1 MQSCR
6 LTGRA
11 IGATLHAVL
20 PEAQEVPPKVAKRP
34 KRRWLYA
41 VGIFFALIVIAVLWL
56 SGPGLRLL
64 APKAASHFLEKVG
77 MTSDFQVKGN
87 LTGGLTIENL
97 KLEGQTGAL
106 EKLTIDRVTPL
117 YEFSRLIKG
126 EVIGLEV
133 EGAHADLRI
142 GEETE
147 EEKPPL
153 DLQKLVQTIRNIR
166 AQVVPLKLDLKR
178 ISVSAKKQGEF
189 FFGLE
194 PSSISHEAGTGVIA
208 LDLGKI
214 SAIGG
219 QEFPQQRAEI
229 IWETDRLLL
238 DQLNPYPGI
247 GVRDLV
253 LDLPETGDPKAQA
266 QILVDDAAFDLQTAP
281 GFSAATLGL
290 KSGALQI
297 EETAKRFGVEI
308 PAKARLT
315 SLSLSVDGI
324 LPDPTAATGLA
335 QIVLENVEYQDWQAS
350 EVTLGTTLDTDKAT
364 VALRARTLETPVSLD
379 AEAPVSRLN
388 GKFLLGDTAGTFSV
402 AEIAPML
409 RALAE
414 RFPAIKEDAPESSLT
429 GSFRVAFDQNK
440 PQSADA
446 DLLLKPADE
455 KVASSIAITGRWAP
469 DEPVSGEAVLDG
481 LKVGGSYDLKAK
493 TYRGSFE
500 LAEFT
505 NTRIDRWL
513 DVVGVK
519 AGGVANVS
527 ARWTGA
533 GDLVSA
539 KHRGDLLLSRATW
552 NQPEKAE
559 IVATGS
565 VKYDWP
571 TSVEA
576 SDLVVQSQNQTV
588 KLDAGLAGGLLEL
601 RKFSWADGDTEMAGG
616 TASLPVPADFSKWR
630 ETLAADRRPV
640 SVAIESRVL
649 SLAVLKPWVPAAAQL
664 DPASTGHVKLNVS
677 GTYAEPVV
685 EALVEAL
692 NLRSPT
698 NTKIPPADLKI
709 SLIGREGKLTVDGT
723 VTTPDFAPATIKATT
738 GFRPADWATAP
749 DLIKEEAV
757 EARVDLP
764 RLDLSR
770 FSTLVPAAKKI
781 TGILTG
787 HLAVNGKLGKPE
799 IRGEIDLA
807 NGSFVSMNRDLP
819 PVTGVAA
826 SVDATLNG
834 VNLKT
839 LRATVAGGTLQGE
852 GSLPFVEGKPGAMN
866 VRLRASHLPIIRN
879 DLMIVRANADLRLQG
894 PFATA
899 ALTGSVGIVDS
910 LFYRDI
916 ELLPI
921 GKPFTGPAAAK
932 LPKVDT
938 PKNPTAGVPE
948 PFRNWTLNVTA
959 RTEDP
964 FLIRGNLGTGQAT
977 ANLRIGGTI
986 GNPAPTGEV
995 KIRNGVASL
1004 PFSTLL
1010 VRSGTLRFTPEGGFN
1025 PTLEIRGTA
1034 EPRPYRVDVYVY
1046 GQLSDP
1052 QLVLT
1057 SNPPL
1062 PENEIMTLLA
1072 TGTTTSGLENTQAAS
1087 SRALQLLI
1095 EEARR
1100 GRVPFAKQL
1109 RPLLKLADRID
1120 FNLAEADPYDSDQYS
1135 TATVRLTDR
1144 WFVSAG
1150 MGSEGDT
1157 RILGIWRISFR

>member
-1 MQSCR
+1 M
-6 LTGRA
+6 
-11 IGATLHAVL
+11 
-20 PEAQEVPPKVAKRP
+20 
-34 KRRWLYA
+34 
-41 VGIFFALIVIAVLWL
+41 
-56 SGPGLRLL
+56 
-64 APKAASHFLEKVG
+64 AA
-77 MTSDFQVKGN
+77 DFQVKGN

-97 KLEGQTGAL
+97 KLEGEAGAL

-117 YEFSRLIKG
+117 YEFSRLIRG

-133 EGAHADLRI
+133 EGVHADLRL
-142 GEETE
+142 GEETPE

-153 DLQKLVQTIRNIR
+153 DLQKLVQTLRNVR
-166 AQVVPLKLDLKR
+166 AQVVPLKLDLR
-178 ISVSAKKQGEF
+178 NISVSAKQKGEF

-194 PSSISHEAGTGVIA
+194 PSTISHDAGTGVIA
-208 LDLGKI
+208 LELGKI
-214 SAIGG
+214 SAVNG
-219 QEFPQQRAEI
+219 QEFPAQRAEI
-229 IWETDRLLL
+229 VWETDRLLL

-247 GVRDLV
+247 GVREVV

-266 QILVDDAAFDLQTAP
+266 QILVDDATFDLQTAP

-297 EETAKRFGVEI
+297 EETARRFDVEL

-315 SLSLSVDGI
+315 SFSLSVDGI
-324 LPDPTAATGLA
+324 LPDPTAATGLG
-335 QIVLENVEYQDWQAS
+335 QWVLEDVEYQDWRAS
-350 EVTLGTTLDTDKAT
+350 EVTLGTTLGEDRAT
-364 VALRARTLETPVSLD
+364 IALRARALATPISLD
-379 AEAPVSRLN
+379 AEAPVSRIN
-388 GKFLLGDTAGTFSV
+388 GKFLIGDTSGTFGV

-409 RALAE
+409 QELAE
-414 RFPAIKEDAPESSLT
+414 RLPTIKGEAPESSLS
-429 GSFRVAFDQNK
+429 GKFRVAFDQNQ
-440 PQSADA
+440 PQSAEA
-446 DLLLKPADE
+446 EVLLKPADE
-455 KVASSIAITGRWAP
+455 KVASAVAITGRWSP
-469 DEPVSGEAVLDG
+469 DQPVSGEAVLDG
-481 LKVGGSYDLKAK
+481 LKVAGSYDLQAK
-493 TYRGSFE
+493 TYRGNFE

-513 DVVGVK
+513 GVVGVET
-519 AGGVANVS
+519 GGVATVS
-527 ARWTGA
+527 ARWSGA

-539 KHRGDLLLSRATW
+539 KHRGDLALSRATW
-552 NQPEKAE
+552 NQPEKSE

-576 SDLVVQSQNQTV
+576 TDLIVQSQAQTM
-588 KLDAGLAGGLLEL
+588 KLNAGLAGGLLEV
-601 RKFSWADGDTEMAGG
+601 RNFSWMDRETEMAGG
-616 TASLPVPADFSKWR
+616 TASLPVPEDFSKWR
-630 ETLAADRRPV
+630 EALAADQRPV
-640 SVAIESRVL
+640 AVSIESRVL
-649 SLAVLKPWVPAAAQL
+649 SLGVLKPWVPAAAQL
-664 DPASTGHVKLNVS
+664 DPASTGQVKLKVS
-677 GTYAEPVV
+677 GTYAKPVV
-685 EALVEAL
+685 EASVEAL

-698 NTKIPPADLKI
+698 STKVPPADLRI
-709 SLIGREGKLTVDGT
+709 SLDGRDGKLVVDGT
-723 VTTPDFAPATIKATT
+723 VTTPDFAPAVIKATT
-738 GFRPADWATAP
+738 GFRPADWAAAP
-749 DLIKEEAV
+749 ETIQAESV

-770 FSTLVPAAKKI
+770 FSTLVPGAKKVA
-781 TGILTG
+781 GVLNG
-787 HLAVNGKLGKPE
+787 HLAVAGTLGAPE
-799 IRGEIDLA
+799 VRGEIDLA
-807 NGSFVSMNRDLP
+807 NGSFVSTKADLP
-819 PVTGVAA
+819 AVTGVAA
-826 SVDATLNG
+826 AVDATLDG

-852 GSLPFVEGKPGAMN
+852 GTLSLVERKPGALN
-866 VRLRASHLPIIRN
+866 VRLRASHLPVIRN

-894 PFATA
+894 PFETA
-899 ALTGSVGIVDS
+899 ALSGTVGIVDS

-921 GKPFTGPAAAK
+921 GKPFTGPAAAE
-932 LPKVDT
+932 LPKVDA
-938 PKNPTAGVPE
+938 PKNPTSGVPE

-986 GNPAPTGEV
+986 GNPAPNGEV

-1072 TGTTTSGLENTQAAS
+1072 TGTTTSGLEDTQAAS
-1087 SRALQLLI
+1087 SRALQLLV

-1135 TATVRLTDR
+1135 TATLKLSDR
-1144 WFVSAG
+1144 WYVSAG
-1150 MGSEGDT
+1150 MGSDGDT
-1157 RILGIWRISFR
+1157 RILGIWRLSFR